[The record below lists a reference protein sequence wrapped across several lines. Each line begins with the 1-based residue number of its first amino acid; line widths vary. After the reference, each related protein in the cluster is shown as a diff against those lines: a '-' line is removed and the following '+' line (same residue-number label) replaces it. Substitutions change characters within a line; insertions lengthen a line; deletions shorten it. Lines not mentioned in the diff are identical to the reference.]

1 MFENNEV
8 ELLLVEE
15 ENIIDEL
22 GESGAEEF
30 KLLFKL
36 GLIFGFKLEFI

>member
-15 ENIIDEL
+15 ENIIEEL
-22 GESGAEEF
+22 GERGAEEF
-30 KLLFKL
+30 KFEFKL
-36 GLIFGFKLEFI
+36 GLILGFKLEFI